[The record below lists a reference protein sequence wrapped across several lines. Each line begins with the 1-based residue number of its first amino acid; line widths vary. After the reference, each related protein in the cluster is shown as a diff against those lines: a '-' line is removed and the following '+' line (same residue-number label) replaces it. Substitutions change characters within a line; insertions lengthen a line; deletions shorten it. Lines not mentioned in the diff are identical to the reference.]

1 MSVLFLFECV
11 KKDPIVQ
18 CISNLPAM
26 QMRNI
31 SILVYI
37 IWNLLSFFFLFLKS
51 YKMTD
56 NNVEPHKIIL
66 LLPSTI

>member
-1 MSVLFLFECV
+1 MC
-11 KKDPIVQ
+11 KKGSDCSMYFKSAGYADEEYKYLSIHNMEFAG
-18 CISNLPAM
+18 IS
-26 QMRNI
+26 
-31 SILVYI
+31 
-37 IWNLLSFFFLFLKS
+37 FFLFLKS